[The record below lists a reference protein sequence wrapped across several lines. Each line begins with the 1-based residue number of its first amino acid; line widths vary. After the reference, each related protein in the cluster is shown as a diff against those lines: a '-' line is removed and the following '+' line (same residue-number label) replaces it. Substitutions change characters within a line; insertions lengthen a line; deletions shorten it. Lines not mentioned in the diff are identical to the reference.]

1 MTYLELIDILK
12 QNQSDSFATFQRRLI
27 ATEYS
32 ILGVTTPTM
41 RKIAKMYA
49 KDWRE
54 ICAFP
59 NEYYEV
65 VFIKLTLISK
75 LPYEEF
81 IQHIDYAVSLMDNWA
96 HCDCFKADCIKKHKE
111 EFLSVLDGLFQKD
124 SEYYQRYVLVCLLS
138 YYVEESYLPII
149 ERYIQKA
156 DTSKYYVHMAV
167 AWLTAE
173 ILIKEYDYGLRLL
186 NARIIEQKTHN
197 KAIQKA
203 CESYRLSKEEKLKLN
218 YLKIKITER

>member
-12 QNQSDSFATFQRRLI
+12 ENSSDSFAAFQRRLI
-27 ATEYS
+27 ATNYS

-49 KDWRE
+49 KDLQE

-59 NEYYEV
+59 DEYYET

-75 LPYEEF
+75 LPYEKF
-81 IQHIDYAVSLMDNWA
+81 IQHVDYAVSLMDNWA
-96 HCDCFKADCIKKHKE
+96 HCDCFKVDCINNHKE
-111 EFLSVLDGLFQKD
+111 EFLNILDCLFQKGG
-124 SEYYQRYVLVCLLS
+124 EYYQRYVLVSLLS
-138 YYVEESYLPII
+138 YYVEEKYLPII
-149 ERYIQKA
+149 ERYIRQA
-156 DTSKYYVHMAV
+156 DTSKYYIHMAV

-173 ILIKEYDYGLRLL
+173 ILIKQYDYGLRLL
-186 NARIIEQKTHN
+186 NARIMEQKTHN

-203 CESYRLSKEEKLKLN
+203 IESYRLTNEQKEFLRS
-218 YLKIKITER
+218 LKIKNK